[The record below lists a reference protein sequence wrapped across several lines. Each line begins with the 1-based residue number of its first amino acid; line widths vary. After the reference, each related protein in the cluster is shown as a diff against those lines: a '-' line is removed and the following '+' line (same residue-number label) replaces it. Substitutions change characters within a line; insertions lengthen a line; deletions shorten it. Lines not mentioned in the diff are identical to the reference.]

1 MKKKF
6 LIFNIVIVTLSLLVV
21 FISGITL
28 NKSSHEKAAEAEVK
42 TLAETYSSLFGETK
56 IDEIV
61 KSVPEEVRL
70 TVIDKEGKV
79 LGDSKKEEL
88 AENHLLRPEIQAAFA
103 GNPKAAIRYSDT
115 LKKTMVYYAVK
126 ADTSEN
132 DFVFI
137 RTAIAVESVNEYV
150 LKTVPSLVYALIVS
164 LFISYI
170 ASILVA
176 NSLVKPLR
184 DVRDKI
190 RSIRNGNYT
199 ESVPRSGDDDI
210 NETLTEI
217 DEISTRLS
225 KSIAEAKSEKDRLDY
240 ILDNITDG
248 IVVLE
253 SDGKI
258 ESVNKIAANIFP
270 INEAAGKD
278 FSVLTSDKTFNDGV
292 ASVLKG
298 EKIRPFELGTDGKT
312 FIVSAELL
320 EKGFAVIVLSDI
332 TAVKNAEKTRSEFF
346 ANASHELKTPLTAIK
361 GFNEL
366 IALQTTDDN
375 AKKLSLKIEK
385 EVARIVSLLNDMLD
399 LSKLESGRKITPESV
414 DLGLVARDV
423 KESLSAI
430 ADEKGVTVEVSGDG
444 TVEMEKE
451 HAVELVKNLMENGI
465 RYNEKGGHVK
475 ASVSESEAEVRLVV
489 EDDGIGVEEKHIDR
503 IFERFYRVDKSRSR
517 ESGGTGLGLAIVKHV
532 CEIYEAKITFDSKLG
547 SGTKVTVTVP
557 KK

>member
-42 TLAETYSSLFGETK
+42 TLAETYSSLFDETK

-103 GNPKAAIRYSDT
+103 SNPKASIRYSDT

-217 DEISTRLS
+217 DEISIRLS

-240 ILDNITDG
+240 ILDNISDG

-278 FSVLTSDKTFNDGV
+278 YSVLTSDKTFNDGV

-399 LSKLESGRKITPESV
+399 LSKLESGRKITPEAV

-532 CEIYEAKITFDSKLG
+532 
-547 SGTKVTVTVP
+547 
-557 KK
+557 